1 MAGGKCSVK
10 LSTNKKSIFGLRM
23 WSQILC
29 LLVATCFF
37 AAASADNQISC
48 ANVRSTFEKKGMLSA
63 VDIQT
68 QPNSGENHAL
78 QYLPFVIMINDNV
91 SYLPSSQ

>member
-1 MAGGKCSVK
+1 MAVRKCSGK
-10 LSTNKKSIFGLRM
+10 LSPNKKSIFGLRM

-37 AAASADNQISC
+37 AAASADSQISC
-48 ANVRSTFEKKGMLSA
+48 ANVRSMFEKKEMLSA

-78 QYLPFVIMINDNV
+78 FYTYQM
-91 SYLPSSQ
+91 